1 MSVIVE
7 GMPTESS
14 PEALLDGAVE
24 TTVDRRA
31 ALVPTA
37 LLMVAI
43 LLVAG
48 NLRPA
53 VTSIG
58 PVLDEVRTALHASAG
73 WASVLTAVP
82 GLCFGLA
89 GFLAPVTARRLGLA
103 RAIGLAM
110 VLVTIGSLAR
120 VLDGSA
126 VMLTGTL
133 VACAGIAVCN
143 VLLPVVVKESYPR
156 RIGLVTGL
164 YTAVLQSAAALG
176 SLATPLVADAAG
188 GWRIGLGEWAL
199 LAGIGTFGWMV
210 AARHGRA
217 APLAA
222 AAPAEPRR
230 SLLRNRLAW
239 AVTAFFG
246 LQSMFA
252 YVMMGWAPQVLIAA
266 GVSRAEAGA
275 MTAVMS
281 LIGVPLSLVIAPL
294 AARQRSQSP
303 WLVGI
308 SAVSVIGLVGLLVA
322 PGALPWVWAV
332 TLGIGM
338 GVFPIA
344 VTIIS
349 LRTRT
354 PADTRQLSTM
364 SQGIGYLLAAV
375 GPLVVGILHGV
386 TGGWTA
392 SLAVVLAGVG
402 VQLVVGAFAGRPRYV

>member
-1 MSVIVE
+1 MS
-7 GMPTESS
+7 PES
-14 PEALLDGAVE
+14 PQEALLDGAVE

-31 ALVPTA
+31 ALLPTA

-43 LLVAG
+43 LLVAA

-58 PVLDEVRTALHASAG
+58 PVLDEVRASLHASAA
-73 WASVLTAVP
+73 WASILTAVP

-110 VLVTIGSLAR
+110 LLVTVGSVAR
-120 VLDGSA
+120 VLAGPG

-164 YTAVLQSAAALG
+164 YTAVLQGAAALG
-176 SLATPLVADAAG
+176 SLATPLVDQVFG

-199 LAGIGTFGWMV
+199 LAAVAAFGWV
-210 AARHGRA
+210 LAAKHGRRD
-217 APLAA
+217 AA
-222 AAPAEPRR
+222 ATDVPAQPRR
-230 SLLRNRLAW
+230 SLWRNRLAW
-239 AVTAFFG
+239 AVTGFFG
-246 LQSMFA
+246 LQAMFA
-252 YVMMGWAPQVLIAA
+252 YAMMGWAPQVLIDA
-266 GVSRAEAGA
+266 GVPRAESGA
-275 MTAVMS
+275 MLAVMS
-281 LIGVPLSLVIAPL
+281 LIGVPLSLVVAPL
-294 AARQRSQSP
+294 AARRRSQSA
-303 WLVGI
+303 WLAGI
-308 SAVSVIGLVGLLVA
+308 SSVSVIGLVGLLLA
-322 PGALPWVWAV
+322 PGAVPWVWSV
-332 TLGIGM
+332 CLGVGM
-338 GVFPIA
+338 GVFPLA
-344 VTIIS
+344 VTVIS

-364 SQGIGYLLAAV
+364 AQGVGYLLAAV
-375 GPLVVGILHGV
+375 GPLVFGILHGV

-392 SLAVVLAGVG
+392 SLLVVLGGIV
-402 VQLVVGAFAGRPRYV
+402 VQLVVGVFAGRARYV

>member
-1 MSVIVE
+1 
-7 GMPTESS
+7 MPTESS

-24 TTVDRRA
+24 TTVDRRT

-37 LLMVAI
+37 LLMAAI

-48 NLRPA
+48 NLRPV

-58 PVLDEVRTALHASAG
+58 PVLDEVRTALRASAG

-156 RIGLVTGL
+156 RIGLITGL
-164 YTAVLQSAAALG
+164 YTAVLQGAAALG

-199 LAGIGTFGWMV
+199 LAAVGTVGWML

-217 APLAA
+217 TQVAA

-239 AVTAFFG
+239 AVTVFFG

-308 SAVSVIGLVGLLVA
+308 SAVAVIGLVGLLVA
-322 PGALPWVWAV
+322 PAALPWVWAV

-375 GPLVVGILHGV
+375 GPLLFGILHGV

-392 SLAVVLAGVG
+392 SLAIVLAGVG
-402 VQLVVGAFAGRPRYV
+402 VQLVVGAFAGRHRYV